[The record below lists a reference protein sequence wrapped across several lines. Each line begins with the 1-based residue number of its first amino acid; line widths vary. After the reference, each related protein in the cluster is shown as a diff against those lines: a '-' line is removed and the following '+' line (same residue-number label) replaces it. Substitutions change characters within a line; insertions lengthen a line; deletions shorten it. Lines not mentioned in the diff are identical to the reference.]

1 MTSETLLASLHLSIP
16 ELILAI
22 GALVL
27 LMIGVFSGERSGRMV
42 SVLAIIVLAVAA
54 LWLVF
59 VPSEGLAYGGVF
71 LSDGFGRFMKVTAL
85 VGSIVRCSCRL
96 ALPRRTSSTSSSSR
110 FCSCSARSAS
120 C

>member
-42 SVLAIIVLAVAA
+42 SVLAIIVLRSPP

-59 VPSEGLAYGGVF
+59 VPANGSPMAASSSRTASPLHEGA
-71 LSDGFGRFMKVTAL
+71 AL
-85 VGSIVRCSCRL
+85 IGSSWRCSCRS

-110 FCSCSARSAS
+110 F
-120 C
+120 